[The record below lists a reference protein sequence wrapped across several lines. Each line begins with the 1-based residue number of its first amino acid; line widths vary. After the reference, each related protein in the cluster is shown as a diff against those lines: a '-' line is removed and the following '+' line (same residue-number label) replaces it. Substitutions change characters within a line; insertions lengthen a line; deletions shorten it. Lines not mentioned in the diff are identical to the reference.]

1 MFLLRSSPRHWNIHR
16 SEGTEGVEEGE
27 GKKDE
32 RDEEADK
39 GKRDEERDKGK
50 RRNDAKEEEE
60 EVFFRF
66 VAEIVG
72 ICFCW
77 F

>member
-1 MFLLRSSPRHWNIHR
+1 M
-16 SEGTEGVEEGE
+16 EEGE